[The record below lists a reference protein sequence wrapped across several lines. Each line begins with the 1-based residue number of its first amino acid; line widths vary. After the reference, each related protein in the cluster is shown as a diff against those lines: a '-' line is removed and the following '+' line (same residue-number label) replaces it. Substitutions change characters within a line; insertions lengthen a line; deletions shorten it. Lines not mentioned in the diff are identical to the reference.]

1 MSTTI
6 NLPDPSKLRER
17 IIECARELALLK
29 SIEKALAKARSQGIS
44 TREDCDDSEPKTT

>member
-1 MSTTI
+1 MSTII

-29 SIEKALAKARSQGIS
+29 AIEKALARAKRQGIY
-44 TREDCDDSEPKTT
+44 TGEDRDGSEPKAT